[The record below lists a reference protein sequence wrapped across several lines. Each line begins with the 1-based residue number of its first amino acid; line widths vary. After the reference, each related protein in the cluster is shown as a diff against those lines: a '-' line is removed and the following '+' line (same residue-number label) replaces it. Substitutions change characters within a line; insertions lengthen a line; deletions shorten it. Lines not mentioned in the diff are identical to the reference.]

1 MEVIIFG
8 TTNMGDN
15 YKGFKQDTLY
25 FIYLLDLKWIFNA
38 ISNRKQTKRWVENI
52 NDVFLYERA

>member
-25 FIYLLDLKWIFNA
+25 FIYLLDLK
-38 ISNRKQTKRWVENI
+38 
-52 NDVFLYERA
+52 